1 MPIFFSCLPWEKPLS
16 VFSTMKAEISFM
28 ERPRLSVVLPVTAM
42 MTKVSA
48 TLPLVMK
55 HLEPLR
61 M

>member
-1 MPIFFSCLPWEKPLS
+1 
-16 VFSTMKAEISFM
+16 MKAEISFM
-28 ERPRLSVVLPVTAM
+28 ARPRLSVVLPVTAM